1 MKKAKSIIILVV
13 ILLAII
19 VILQNTQSVETK
31 ILFVTVT
38 MPRALLL
45 IVTFMAGTMAGI
57 FFMNY
62 WLARSSKTK
71 E

>member
-1 MKKAKSIIILVV
+1 MKKAKSIIILIV

-45 IVTFMAGTMAGI
+45 IVTFMAGITAGI

-62 WLARSSKTK
+62 WLARSPKSQ

>member
-1 MKKAKSIIILVV
+1 MKNVKSIIILVV

-45 IVTFMAGTMAGI
+45 IVTFLAGTTAGI
-57 FFMNY
+57 FFMNH